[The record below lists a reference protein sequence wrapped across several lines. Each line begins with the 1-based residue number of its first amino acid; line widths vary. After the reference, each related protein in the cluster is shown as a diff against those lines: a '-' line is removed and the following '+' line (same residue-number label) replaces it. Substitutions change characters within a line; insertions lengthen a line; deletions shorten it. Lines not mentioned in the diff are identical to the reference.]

1 MARRKANVTTKNQ
14 NLTRLRLR
22 RATTQA
28 FDASRAK
35 LRAAVMSSEPGVYS
49 AAQLWDDSW
58 WVEAVDKFVAPVL
71 WDAYMRS
78 AFESLPDGAES
89 VPPWVFRS
97 AERSWRAQVNRVR
110 HLGITVG
117 NRVAVLADMGSGES
131 RGWMLDRLGLVAA
144 AGPLSEGIEDGVVLT
159 EGDAADQ
166 GGLSAGAEL
175 QQGFKTWVAA
185 GVNTRPSHAEADGQT
200 VGFDEMFDV
209 GGEECEFPGDPAL
222 SDAEAI
228 NCQCETDYSMDES
241 QIEIPEEWTLYNYLD
256 IEPLDPDKV
265 YTGSEYVDWAG
276 RVGLDIPA
284 DVIVEGYDSI
294 LAHIHSELN
303 RDAIEAARSFIA
315 DQVAARAAA
324 KVVVEQVTGELR
336 SLNEIVDRQLRK
348 PFSFK
353 NFRRTRLRPNE
364 TEVLNIGRATSKAGR
379 VQAAIDEGISSIEN
393 VHGVPA
399 DARPLTFHTSSASAE
414 GSWNAGR
421 INTEMTQFI
430 SVSDGTSNLN
440 TVVHEVGHY
449 LDFEDFGTPPGT
461 FGTGTVSFASKA
473 EGGLLSIGNMSPAMQ
488 GSMEALYATPE
499 MQAMVAIYE
508 QSNVLGSEIVFNGTT
523 YSGARLNPT
532 FRYMCDPKE
541 VWARA
546 YAQFIA
552 VESGSP
558 AMLAE
563 LGTMQGVSGEL
574 VTYVWSD
581 ASFAPVREAM
591 RETLRLA
598 GVA

>member
-35 LRAAVMSSEPGVYS
+35 LRAAVMSSESGVYS
-49 AAQLWDDSW
+49 AAELWDDSW

-78 AFESLPDGAES
+78 AFESLPVDAETI
-89 VPPWVFRS
+89 PPWVFRS
-97 AERSWRAQVNRVR
+97 AEVSWRAQVNRVR

-117 NRVAVLADMGSGES
+117 NRVAVLADMGQGES
-131 RGWMLDRLGLVAA
+131 KGWMLDRLGLVAS

-175 QQGFKTWVAA
+175 QQGFKTWIAA
-185 GVNTRPSHAEADGQT
+185 GANTRPTHAEADGQV
-200 VGFDEMFDV
+200 VGFDEMFMV

-228 NCQCETDYSMDES
+228 NCQCETDYSMEDPASVVLEDDWSLYSLYDEVLNS
-241 QIEIPEEWTLYNYLD
+241 STAKTPDDLLAEYL
-256 IEPLDPDKV
+256 E
-265 YTGSEYVDWAG
+265 
-276 RVGLDIPA
+276 
-284 DVIVEGYDSI
+284 
-294 LAHIHSELN
+294 
-303 RDAIEAARSFIA
+303 
-315 DQVAARAAA
+315 RAAA
-324 KVVVEQVTGELR
+324 RRSGVQVVENIASGQVKPL
-336 SLNEIVDRQLRK
+336 SQVVDSSLRK

-353 NFRRTRLRPNE
+353 QYRKTRLLPEE
-364 TEVLNIGRATSKAGR
+364 TEVLKIGRATTKAGR
-379 VQAAIDEGISSIEN
+379 VQAAIDEGISSIESI
-393 VHGVPA
+393 HGIPVE
-399 DARPLTFHTSSASAE
+399 ARPVTFHTSSASAE
-414 GSWNAGR
+414 GSWSAGR
-421 INTEMTQFI
+421 VNGELKQFI
-430 SVSDGTSNLN
+430 SVTDGATNLN
-440 TVVHEVGHY
+440 TVVHELGHY
-449 LDFEDFGTPPGT
+449 LDYEDFGTPPGT
-461 FGTGTVSFASKA
+461 FGTGNVSFASRA
-473 EGGLLSIGNMSPAMQ
+473 EGGLLSVTDASPAMQ
-488 GSMEALYATPE
+488 GAIEALYATPE
-499 MQAMVAIYE
+499 MQAMVGIYE
-508 QSNVLGSEIVFNGTT
+508 QANVLGSEILVNGVT
-523 YSGARLNPT
+523 YPGSRLAPT

-563 LGTMQGVSGEL
+563 LATMQGVSGEL

-581 ASFAPVREAM
+581 ASFAPVREAI

>member
-78 AFESLPDGAES
+78 AFESLPENAEN
-89 VPPWVFRS
+89 VPPWVLSS
-97 AERSWRAQVNRVR
+97 AEVSWRAQVNRVR

-117 NRVAVLADMGSGES
+117 NRVAVLADMGLGES
-131 RGWMLDRLGLVAA
+131 KGWMLDRLGLVAA

-185 GVNTRPSHAEADGQT
+185 GANTRPTHQDADGQT
-200 VGFDEMFDV
+200 VGFDEMFVV

-228 NCQCETDYSMDES
+228 NCECETDYSME
-241 QIEIPEEWTLYNYLD
+241 EPPEVELPEDWSLFNLYNEVLNSSTAKTPDDLLAEYLERA
-256 IEPLDPDKV
+256 IARRL
-265 YTGSEYVDWAG
+265 GSSA
-276 RVGLDIPA
+276 
-284 DVIVEGYDSI
+284 
-294 LAHIHSELN
+294 
-303 RDAIEAARSFIA
+303 
-315 DQVAARAAA
+315 
-324 KVVVEQVTGELR
+324 VVENVVAGELR
-336 SLNEIVDRQLRK
+336 PLNEVIDRELRK
-348 PFSFK
+348 PFSFRQYRK
-353 NFRRTRLRPNE
+353 TRLLPEE
-364 TEVLNIGRATSKAGR
+364 TEVLKIGKPSTKLGQI
-379 VQAAIDEGISSIEN
+379 QAAIDEGISSIES
-393 VHGVPA
+393 VHGVPS
-399 DARPLTFHTSSASAE
+399 DVYPVTFHSSSASAE
-414 GSWNAGR
+414 GSWSAGR
-421 INTEMTQFI
+421 LNGEAKQFI
-430 SVSDGTSNLN
+430 SITNGETNLN
-440 TVVHEVGHY
+440 TVVHELGHY
-449 LDFEDFGTPPGT
+449 LDYEDFGTPPGS
-461 FGTGTVSFASKA
+461 FGTGTVSFGSRA

-488 GSMEALYATPE
+488 GSMEALFATPE

-508 QSNVLGSEIVFNGTT
+508 QSNVIGSEVVFNGVT
-523 YSGARLNPT
+523 YPGSRLNPT

-563 LGTMQGVSGEL
+563 LGRMQEATGEL

-581 ASFAPVREAM
+581 ASFAPVREAI